1 MNTLKKLV
9 GQDPEDENAQT
20 SDSKPL
26 TERLTTAIMGDNK
39 MKALHYEGP
48 FKVSVKE
55 IERPKLEHPDDV
67 IIKVTTTCICGSDLH
82 MYEGRTA
89 AEPGLVFGHENM
101 GIIEEIGTG
110 VTLLKKG
117 DRIVLP
123 FNVADGRCRNCE
135 EGNTAFCTG
144 VNPGFAG
151 GAYGYVAMGPYQGGQ
166 AQYMKVPFADFN
178 ALKLPPGTENEA
190 DFALLADIFPTGWH
204 GLNLARF
211 QAGDTVAVFGAG
223 PVGLMAAYSAVLRGA
238 SKVYVVDQVKARLDQ
253 AKKIGAIPINFRDSD
268 PVEQIIK
275 DNDGMVD
282 RAVDAVG
289 YQAVDDG
296 GEKEKP
302 NVVLDQLIMVTRPTG
317 GLGIPG
323 LYVPADPGA
332 PDEQSGKGQILLSF
346 GKLFEKG
353 LTLGTGQCNT
363 KKYNRYLRDLIISG
377 RAKPS
382 FVVSHECGLEDA
394 PEAYDKFDRRVEGYT
409 KVLLHPNGP
418 VQ

>member
-1 MNTLKKLV
+1 M
-9 GQDPEDENAQT
+9 Q
-20 SDSKPL
+20 
-26 TERLTTAIMGDNK
+26 
-39 MKALHYEGP
+39 ALHYDGP

-55 IERPKLEHPDDV
+55 IERPKIQHPDDV
-67 IIKVTTTCICGSDLH
+67 IIKVTTAAICGSDLH
-82 MYEGRTA
+82 MYQGRTA
-89 AEPGLVFGHENM
+89 AESGLVFGHENM
-101 GIIEEIGTG
+101 GVVEELGAG

-135 EGNTAFCTG
+135 EGKTAFCTG

-166 AQYMKVPFADFN
+166 AQYLRVPFADFN
-178 ALKLPPGTENEA
+178 ALTLPQGTEHEA

-204 GLNLARF
+204 GLQLSGF
-211 QAGDTVAVFGAG
+211 QPGDTVAVFGGG
-223 PVGLMAAYSAVLRGA
+223 PVGLMSAYSGMIRGA
-238 SKVYVVDQVKARLDQ
+238 SKVYVVDQVKERLDV
-253 AKKIGAIPINFRDSD
+253 AKKIGCIPIDFSKGD

-275 DNDGMVD
+275 DNGGMVD

-289 YQAVDDG
+289 YQAAGKG
-296 GEKEKP
+296 GKEEP
-302 NVVLDQLIMVTRPTG
+302 SIVLEQCIFVTRPTG

-332 PDEQSGKGQILLSF
+332 PDERAGKGQILLSF

-353 LTLGTGQCNT
+353 LHLGTGQCNV
-363 KKYNRYLRDLIISG
+363 KAYNRYLRDLIIAG

-382 FVVSHECGLEDA
+382 FVVSHEVALGEA
-394 PEAYDKFDRRVEGYT
+394 PQAYEKFDKRIEGYT

-418 VQ
+418 L